1 MNTPTLPDRSARIT
15 GQYLWFRRGA
25 LHFAL
30 AMTDLVEVK
39 VIAAARPLP
48 LADEG
53 VAGFVAFRGRVLPV
67 FDPLSLAGKAALP
80 DAFPCTAAFA
90 SLNGQPVCALLLDE
104 VGRMVML
111 RYHPEP
117 VPGVRIE
124 AAISARVRVTPTLET
139 LVLNTRGLAD
149 VMGLI
154 PAPCAETRN

>member
-1 MNTPTLPDRSARIT
+1 MNTPASTDRSARVT

-39 VIAAARPLP
+39 IIAAARPLP
-48 LADEG
+48 LADKG
-53 VAGFVAFRGRVLPV
+53 VAGFVAFRSRVLPI
-67 FDPLSLAGKAALP
+67 FDPLSLAGKSALP

-111 RYHPEP
+111 RYNPEP
-117 VPGVRIE
+117 VAGVRIE
-124 AAISARVRVTPTLET
+124 AAISALVRVTPTLET
-139 LVLNTRGLAD
+139 LVLNTRGLAE
-149 VMGLI
+149 VMGLAAA
-154 PAPCAETRN
+154 PAPGPRN